1 MTILIANAIDL
12 VAALIQVASG
22 SIKRKSR
29 ILMVQILQLLMQAVS
44 MVLLGGYTGAVSNVL
59 SCWRTYLCYQGKL
72 STLWKILLTAA
83 SLVMTLTLNHQGL
96 LGFLPFIVC
105 TVYILLIDLKDPV
118 HFKLL
123 VTLSFIPWLIY
134 HLILGSYTG
143 AFFDAA
149 SVVSSSITLLI
160 MARDKKKGKDTSSD

>member
-12 VAALIQVASG
+12 IAALIQVASG
-22 SIKRKSR
+22 SIKKKSR
-29 ILMVQILQLLMQAVS
+29 ILTVQIVQLLMQAVS
-44 MVLLGGYTGAVSNVL
+44 MVILGGYTGAVSNVL
-59 SCWRTYLCYQGKL
+59 SCWRNYLCYKGKL
-72 STLWKILLTAA
+72 SNLWKILLTAA
-83 SLVMTLTLNHQGL
+83 SLAMTLAINNQGL
-96 LGFLPFIVC
+96 LGYLPFVVC
-105 TVYILLIDLKDPV
+105 TLYILLIDLKDPV

-149 SVVSSSITLLI
+149 TVVTNGITLFL
-160 MARDKKKGKDTSSD
+160 MAGDKQKAHM

>member
-1 MTILIANAIDL
+1 MTILIANAIDF

-22 SIKRKSR
+22 SIKKKSR
-29 ILMVQILQLLMQAVS
+29 ILTVQIVQLLMQAIS

-59 SCWRTYLCYQGKL
+59 SCWRNYLCYKGKL

-83 SLVMTLTLNHQGL
+83 SLAMTLAINNQ
-96 LGFLPFIVC
+96 GFLGYLPFAVC
-105 TVYILLIDLKDPV
+105 TLYILLIDLKDPV

-149 SVVSSSITLLI
+149 TVVTNGITLFF
-160 MARDKKKGKDTSSD
+160 MARDKKKAR

>member
-1 MTILIANAIDL
+1 MTILIANAIDF

-29 ILMVQILQLLMQAVS
+29 ILAVQIVQLLMQAVS

-59 SCWRTYLCYQGKL
+59 SCWRNYLCYKGKL
-72 STLWKILLTAA
+72 SNLWKILLTAA
-83 SLVMTLTLNHQGL
+83 SLAMTLAINNQGL
-96 LGFLPFIVC
+96 LGYLPFAVC
-105 TVYILLIDLKDPV
+105 TLYILLIDLKDPV

-149 SVVSSSITLLI
+149 TVVTNGITLFF
-160 MARDKKKGKDTSSD
+160 MVRDKKNKKDT

>member
-12 VAALIQVASG
+12 IAALIQVASG

-29 ILMVQILQLLMQAVS
+29 ILAVQIAQLLMQAVS

-59 SCWRTYLCYQGKL
+59 SCWRNYLCYKGKL
-72 STLWKILLTAA
+72 SNLWKILLTAA
-83 SLVMTLTLNHQGL
+83 SLAMTLVINNQGL
-96 LGFLPFIVC
+96 LGYLPFAVC
-105 TVYILLIDLKDPV
+105 TLYILLIDLKDPV

-149 SVVSSSITLLI
+149 TVVTIGITLVF
-160 MARDKKKGKDTSSD
+160 MVRDKKNKKDT

>member
-1 MTILIANAIDL
+1 MTILIANAIDF

-22 SIKRKSR
+22 SIKKKSR
-29 ILMVQILQLLMQAVS
+29 ILAVQIVQLLMQAIS

-59 SCWRTYLCYQGKL
+59 SCWRNYLCYKGKL

-83 SLVMTLTLNHQGL
+83 SLAMTLAINNQGL
-96 LGFLPFIVC
+96 LGYLPFVVC
-105 TVYILLIDLKDPV
+105 TLYILLIDLKDPV

-123 VTLSFIPWLIY
+123 LTLSFIPWLIY

-149 SVVSSSITLLI
+149 TVVTNGITLFF
-160 MARDKKKGKDTSSD
+160 MARDKKNKKDT